1 MMHGITNTKICL
13 AEQAKK
19 MYQFKNIKA
28 RLYKTNAAIWYNK
41 TCKHKGLTPNYI
53 NITIS
58 GHNERSKKTQN
69 IAIRHRLNQEIKF
82 LYAKK
87 QHLNEKL
94 YGTHLECMAQW
105 PTLWQLIQTAIDS
118 KLHHEM
124 EQHYTHLNRKLDHIL
139 HKQTKEN
146 TRAKHIEGKHQF
158 YTRIKNLTKLELT
171 QEEKHLLNYGMN
183 YSIERSPRTYAES
196 LAAETERA
204 IRLLD
209 PNIQGTYRHLA
220 AKKLKLI
227 LSTTNHKNTQHKR
240 QLYILKNLRD
250 KLTKE
255 SAIITRAD
263 KGKTVVIINTTD
275 YENKVHTFLTD
286 NFQTL
291 ATDPT
296 NTIS

>member
-41 TCKHKGLTPNYI
+41 TCKHKGVTPNYI

-58 GHNERSKKTQN
+58 GHNARSKKTQN

-94 YGTHLECMAQW
+94 YRTHLECMAQW

-124 EQHYTHLNRKLDHIL
+124 EQHYAHLNRKLDHIL

-146 TRAKHIEGKHQF
+146 TRAKHKSKTPVLH
-158 YTRIKNLTKLELT
+158 K
-171 QEEKHLLNYGMN
+171 
-183 YSIERSPRTYAES
+183 
-196 LAAETERA
+196 
-204 IRLLD
+204 D
-209 PNIQGTYRHLA
+209 
-220 AKKLKLI
+220 KKLNK
-227 LSTTNHKNTQHKR
+227 TGTHPERKTPTQLWHELQHRK
-240 QLYILKNLRD
+240 
-250 KLTKE
+250 
-255 SAIITRAD
+255 IT
-263 KGKTVVIINTTD
+263 
-275 YENKVHTFLTD
+275 
-286 NFQTL
+286 
-291 ATDPT
+291 
-296 NTIS
+296 